1 MMNKFNK
8 FLILLVVVGA
18 LGIFLYLFM
27 NWEKKAT
34 VAKESFFGET
44 EKVEDTKEANH
55 QYVAGQP
62 VDMRYGAALA
72 VKGVV
77 HVKTQYM
84 HKSQNHPLFDFLFGS
99 TVQSEPARVV
109 MNAGSGVII
118 SSDGYIVTNNH
129 VISRSENIEVVLNDK
144 RAFPAQLI
152 GKDPNTD
159 LALLKIEATD
169 LDTIAFANSD
179 GIALGEWVMAV
190 GNPYNLTSTVTAGI
204 VSAKAR
210 SISNPG
216 ESRMNIDAFIQTD
229 AAVNSGNSGGALV
242 NTKGELVGINTAI
255 QSRTGSYVG
264 YSFAIPSNIVA
275 KVTADLKKF
284 GEVQRAYLGVE
295 ILTVTDEVA
304 KEYHLQS
311 TEGVLVAKVN
321 RGGAAEQAGL
331 QANDVITAINGK
343 EINSVE
349 QLQEQMGK
357 FNPNDKIEISV
368 KRAGVVKHFR
378 VELRNTIGSL
388 SEEGELRVFGGIISN
403 LKERLKETLRL
414 AGGVV
419 VREVGTE
426 ELYKAGVRRG
436 FIIQSIN
443 NREIENIEDVAKSL
457 EENILGGQ
465 FLMDGV
471 YPDGTKMYY
480 KVVKK

>member
-1 MMNKFNK
+1 M
-8 FLILLVVVGA
+8 VVIGA
-18 LGIFLYLFM
+18 LGIFLYLSM

-34 VAKESFFGET
+34 VAKESLWGDT
-44 EKVEDTKEANH
+44 EKVEKTQAEDY

-62 VDMRYGAALA
+62 VDMRYGASLA

-77 HVKTQYM
+77 HVKTRYM
-84 HKSQNHPLFDFLFGS
+84 HKSQNNHPLFDFLFGS
-99 TVQSEPARVV
+99 TMQSAPARVV

-144 RAFPAQLI
+144 RAFPATLV

-159 LALLKIEATD
+159 LALLKIEAND

-179 GIALGEWVMAV
+179 HIALGEWVMAV

-255 QSRTGSYVG
+255 QSKTGSYVG
-264 YSFAIPSNIVA
+264 YSFAVPSNIVA
-275 KVTADLKKF
+275 KVTADLKQF

-304 KEYHLQS
+304 KEYNLQS
-311 TEGVLVAKVN
+311 TEGVFVANVN
-321 RGGAAEQAGL
+321 SGGAAEQGGL
-331 QANDVITAINGK
+331 QANDVIVAINGK

-368 KRAGVVKHFR
+368 KRANIVKHFQI
-378 VELRNTIGSL
+378 ELRNTIGGL
-388 SEEGELRVFGGIISN
+388 SKRGELKVFGGTLVNIN
-403 LKERLKETLRL
+403 DRLKETLGL
-414 AGGVV
+414 NGGVV
-419 VREVGTE
+419 VLEAGRGA
-426 ELYKAGVRRG
+426 LYQARVKRG
-436 FIIQSIN
+436 FIIQTIN
-443 NREIENIEDVAKSL
+443 NAQIVNVDDIVKSM
-457 EENILGGQ
+457 ESNVLGGQ
-465 FLMDGV
+465 FLIDGV
-471 YPDGTKMYY
+471 YPDGTKVYY
-480 KVVKK
+480 KIVEK